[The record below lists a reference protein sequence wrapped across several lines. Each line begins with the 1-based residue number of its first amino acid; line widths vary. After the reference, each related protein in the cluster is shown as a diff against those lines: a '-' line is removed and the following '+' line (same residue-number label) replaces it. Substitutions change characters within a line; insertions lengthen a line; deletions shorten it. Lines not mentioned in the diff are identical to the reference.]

1 MTRGWGVLWRAVV
14 LVSLVLALIL
24 LAGCASGQALVA
36 ETPIVAA
43 TPTSIGRPAVSFD
56 GISFQYDPS
65 LAAYVSQEIL
75 PATARGGMFG
85 TPSPAHTLFT
95 FVGGPFPAP
104 AYPDALWQW
113 HNSAE
118 IFVYPSSGF
127 GSQDGM
133 DVTANERMHALGQLL
148 AEQPS
153 AFDSE
158 FPALPPYNAAQDIHA
173 QIHYLGFQNGR
184 GVRFLTQHNQEARPI
199 NNQELVY
206 VFQGITEDGLHGVT
220 AYFPVNHP
228 SLPDGP
234 QMSDADYQ
242 ALMENLDTRL
252 AEATRTLN
260 ESRANSFSPSLALLD
275 DVIQSLQILPTE
287 TDFVVRETEA
297 KHVEAQTDTPISAGP
312 GEAYS
317 EVATLPAFDTVLVT
331 GESQDGDWLRVLC
344 PDLSTGNC
352 WLSAQADLNQYA
364 FPEMEVNVPVTTTD
378 VAMVQLLVDSDIYNG
393 PDVSYPVVGQLRSGE
408 KSTVYSLNADMTWW
422 LIECPAGIAQ
432 NCWVPAD
439 PAITQPIAFSVGD
452 GWQDITGNYVS
463 YRVPPGW
470 QPVVEEP
477 GEGSVLDQWRL
488 GIPGVEYD
496 QIVAF
501 FAVPFDQL
509 QPADLISTNAFTIGG
524 QPGAKW
530 VRGGGRTI
538 SYDYY
543 TSGVGG
549 AGSFGIHVTL
559 PNADPELESCLDGVA
574 ASVMFHR
581 GDEAAIEQAM
591 LAALT
596 AQGAP
601 TENARIDVQK
611 VADGYARVAVYY
623 DVIVRP
629 DIWDLGFAYYE
640 NGNWTSWAFGSGIAQ
655 EHMKAAGIPR
665 SVWPD
670 AWLQPDEDSL
680 SPGANL
686 PPGPRLVVQRPDNSI
701 QYVSLDGNSAILV
714 TEAPASLR
722 PSGFG
727 DISMTDG
734 PQIYVRQWWG
744 GLYVLDTPVGQLIPL
759 DFVPSRGS
767 PVAVRPIS
775 EEAVPEGQTVSA
787 DWDISLAW
795 SDFSAGYTVTAG
807 LFLSTQDGSRR
818 LEVLKETY
826 GSSDPWTH
834 FVPWRWRWRECQD
847 DQLFFTKEPGDGM
860 GGFLPFVG
868 AANLWVYDL
877 QRGDSMEL
885 ISDAVTGG
893 KLCLDAISPD
903 DQLLAHHCDG
913 VQITLMDL
921 ETGQTTAI
929 SLPEQMTGGAH
940 LGSVRF
946 SPDGSRIAFAVMT
959 GGYGLVGETQGYIAV
974 SDGLSGGSDIIAT
987 SEPGEWFSVAEWLW
1001 GDTLVLQSH
1010 NAGPY
1015 GWPAV
1020 WTVKADGNDLI
1031 KVADGTYLAA
1041 Y

>member
-1 MTRGWGVLWRAVV
+1 MNKITTYSTFMVFL
-14 LVSLVLALIL
+14 LTLLALIL
-24 LAGCASGQALVA
+24 LAGCVSGQALVA
-36 ETPIVAA
+36 ETPIVVA
-43 TPTSIGRPAVSFD
+43 TPTSIGGPAVSFD
-56 GISFQYDPS
+56 GISFQYDLS
-65 LAAYVSQEIL
+65 LAAHVSQEIL

-104 AYPDALWQW
+104 VYPELPWQR

-118 IFVYPSSGF
+118 ILIYPTSGF
-127 GSQDGM
+127 GSQDRL
-133 DVTANERMHALGQLL
+133 DVTANERLHALGQLL
-148 AEQPS
+148 EEQPS
-153 AFDSE
+153 GLVSE
-158 FPALPPYNAAQDIHA
+158 FPALPLNNAAQAIHA
-173 QIHYLGFQNGR
+173 QIHYLEFQNGR
-184 GVRFLTQHNQEARPI
+184 GVRFLTQYNQEARPI

-242 ALMENLDTRL
+242 DLMQNLDARL
-252 AEATRTLN
+252 EEATHLLDDST
-260 ESRANSFSPSLALLD
+260 ADSFFPSLALLD

-287 TDFVVRETEA
+287 TDFVVREA
-297 KHVEAQTDTPISAGP
+297 DIKYVEARTDTPIYARP
-312 GEAYS
+312 GAAYP
-317 EVATLPAFDTVLVT
+317 EVATLPAFDTILVT

-352 WLSAQADLNQYA
+352 WVSAQADLNQYA
-364 FPEMEVNVPVTTTD
+364 FPEMEVNLPVTTTD
-378 VAMVQLLVDSDIYNG
+378 VAQVQLLVDSDVYNG

-408 KSTVYSLNADMTWW
+408 KATVYNLNIEMTWW

-452 GWQDITGNYVS
+452 GWQDVTGNYVS
-463 YRVPPGW
+463 FRVPPGW

-477 GEGSVLDQWRL
+477 GVGSVLDQWRL
-488 GIPGVEYD
+488 GIAGVEYD

-501 FAVPFDQL
+501 FTVPFDQL
-509 QPADLISTNAFTIGG
+509 QPSDLISTNAFTIGG

-530 VRGGGRTI
+530 VRGGERNI

-559 PNADPELESCLDGVA
+559 PNADPELESLLDGVA
-574 ASVMFHR
+574 ASVVFHR
-581 GDEAAIEQAM
+581 DDEAAIEEAM
-591 LAALT
+591 LAAMT

-623 DVIVRP
+623 DVITRP
-629 DIWDLGFAYYE
+629 DLWDLGFAYYE

-655 EHMKAAGIPR
+655 EHVEAAGIPR

-680 SPGANL
+680 SPGAHL

-701 QYVSLDGNSAILV
+701 QYVSLDGTSAILV
-714 TEAPASLR
+714 DEAPASLR

-727 DISMTDG
+727 DMTMTDG
-734 PQIYVRQWWG
+734 PQTYVRQWWG

-759 DFVPSRGS
+759 NFVPSPAS

-775 EEAVPEGQTVSA
+775 EDPVPEGQPVIA

-795 SDFSAGYTVTAG
+795 GEFSADRTATAH
-807 LFLSTQDGSRR
+807 LYLATQDGSRR
-818 LEVLKETY
+818 LEALEETH
-826 GSSDPWTH
+826 SASDPWVQ
-834 FVPWRWRWRECQD
+834 FVPWRWSRDGR
-847 DQLFFTKEPGDGM
+847 LFFTKQPVDGM
-860 GGFLPFVG
+860 GGFFPFTN
-868 AANLWVYDL
+868 APNLWVYNL
-877 QRGDSMEL
+877 QDCTSTEL
-885 ISDAVTGG
+885 VSHAVTDGR
-893 KLCLDAISPD
+893 LCLDAISPD
-903 DQLLAHHCDG
+903 DRLVAHHCDEG
-913 VQITLMDL
+913 SIRLLDL
-921 ETGQTTAI
+921 ETREATIVRLPDPTA
-929 SLPEQMTGGAH
+929 SDTHVGG
-940 LGSVRF
+940 LRF
-946 SPDGSRIAFAVMT
+946 SPDASRIAFSVMT
-959 GGYGLVGETQGYIAV
+959 GGYGLMEETQGHIVV
-974 SDGLSGGSDIIAT
+974 SDNLSGDSYIIAT

-1001 GDTLVLQSH
+1001 SDTLILQSH
-1010 NAGPY
+1010 NAGPD

-1020 WTVKADGNDLI
+1020 WTVQADGNGLV
-1031 KVADGTYLAA
+1031 KLTDGTYLDA